1 MKTRTELK
9 AEAKEQIKGNIF
21 IIFVCWAIASAM
33 LVGMTLIIPIVGEL
47 ASSIFNP
54 VIMFGF
60 TKIFYDLAQG
70 EKAEISKLFDGF
82 TNFGN
87 VFVTNLL
94 SSIFILL
101 WSLLLLI
108 PGIVKGYSYAMI
120 NYILCDNPE
129 MSGTEAINE
138 SKRIMDGHKM
148 DLFVLHL
155 SFIPWVLLGCITC
168 GLGFIYVIPY
178 MQATITN
185 FYNDI
190 KAPVDMGI

>member
-21 IIFVCWAIASAM
+21 IIFVCWAIASVILGGMA
-33 LVGMTLIIPIVGEL
+33 LIPTVGKL
-47 ASSIFNP
+47 ASNIFNP

-70 EKAEISKLFDGF
+70 EKAEISKLFYGF

-108 PGIVKGYSYAMI
+108 PGIVKGYSYSMI